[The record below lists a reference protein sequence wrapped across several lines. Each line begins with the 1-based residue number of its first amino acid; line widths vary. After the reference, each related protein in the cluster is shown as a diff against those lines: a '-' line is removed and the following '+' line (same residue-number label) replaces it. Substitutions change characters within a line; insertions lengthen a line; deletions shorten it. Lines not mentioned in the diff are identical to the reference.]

1 MCCPDSD
8 RENSTITQHYSH
20 FLHDENLPGYFFCA
34 AALATVTVLNQK
46 EKSIMS
52 DQDRQL
58 LVPLTMNQ
66 ANPDAM
72 SQNILVLGAGELGL
86 PVLRNL
92 AQRAKN
98 IDGAKISVLLR
109 ASAVAS
115 SAPGK
120 QKDIAEIRSLGIEIV
135 MGDLVKS
142 SIDELAAL
150 FGQYDTVV
158 GCAGYAAGIDTPM
171 KLARAALQ
179 ARIPRYFPWQFGVDF
194 DLIGRGSPQDI
205 FDAQLDVREL
215 LRGQD
220 QTEWVIISTG
230 MFMSYL
236 FEPEFGVVD
245 LKESAVH
252 ALGSLDTAVTLTT
265 PDDIGA
271 LTAEILFAQPRIRN
285 EIVYLAGD
293 TVTYGEV
300 ADKLQ
305 AALGHP
311 FSRSAW
317 SEQYLL
323 SELARDPHNMMRK
336 YRAAFAQGRGVAW
349 DKSTTFNSHR
359 ALSVTD
365 VSSWINANLTSGRR
379 E

>member
-1 MCCPDSD
+1 MNPTDP
-8 RENSTITQHYSH
+8 N
-20 FLHDENLPGYFFCA
+20 
-34 AALATVTVLNQK
+34 AT
-46 EKSIMS
+46 
-52 DQDRQL
+52 
-58 LVPLTMNQ
+58 
-66 ANPDAM
+66 

-92 AQRAKN
+92 ARRAKDV
-98 IDGAKISVLLR
+98 DGAKISVLLR
-109 ASAVAS
+109 ASAVES
-115 SAPGK
+115 STPGK
-120 QKDIAEIRSLGIEIV
+120 QQDIAEIRNLGIEIV
-135 MGDLVKS
+135 VGDLVKS
-142 SIDELAAL
+142 SIDELAKVFA
-150 FGQYDTVV
+150 QYDTVI

-194 DLIGRGSPQDI
+194 DVIGRGSPQDI
-205 FDAQLDVREL
+205 FDAQLDVREF
-215 LRGQD
+215 LRGQH

-236 FEPEFGVVD
+236 FEPDFGVVD
-245 LKESAVH
+245 LQNDAVH

-271 LTAEILFAQPRIRN
+271 LTAEIVFAKPRIRD

-293 TVTYGEV
+293 PVPYGEV

-305 AALGHP
+305 AALGRP
-311 FSRSAW
+311 FTHSAW

-323 SELARDPHNMMRK
+323 DELARDPHNMMRK

-349 DKSTTFNSHR
+349 DKSGTFNQRH
-359 ALSVTD
+359 AIPVTD
-365 VSSWINANLTSGRR
+365 VASWIKANLTSGRS

>member
-1 MCCPDSD
+1 MV
-8 RENSTITQHYSH
+8 Y
-20 FLHDENLPGYFFCA
+20 
-34 AALATVTVLNQK
+34 
-46 EKSIMS
+46 
-52 DQDRQL
+52 
-58 LVPLTMNQ
+58 TMNRSDTN
-66 ANPDAM
+66 AT

-92 AQRAKN
+92 ARRAKKVK
-98 IDGAKISVLLR
+98 GAKISVLLR
-109 ASAVAS
+109 ASAVES
-115 SAPGK
+115 DDPNK
-120 QKDIAEIRSLGIEIV
+120 QGDIAEIRNLNIEIV
-135 MGDLVKS
+135 VGDLVKS
-142 SIDELAAL
+142 SVDELAAV
-150 FGQYDTVV
+150 FARYDTII

-194 DLIGRGSPQDI
+194 DVIGRGSPQDI

-215 LRGQD
+215 LRGQHE
-220 QTEWVIISTG
+220 TEWVIISTG

-245 LKESAVH
+245 LQTDAVQ

-271 LTAEILFAQPRIRN
+271 LTAEVVFAVPRIRD
-285 EIVYLAGD
+285 EIVFLAGD

-305 AALGHP
+305 TSLGRP
-311 FSRSAW
+311 FSRHEW
-317 SEQYLL
+317 TEQHLL
-323 SELARDPHNMMRK
+323 NELARDPNNMMRK

-349 DKSTTFNSHR
+349 DKSGTFNQQR
-359 ALSVTD
+359 AIPVTD
-365 VSSWINANLTSGRR
+365 VASWINANLTQSRS

>member
-1 MCCPDSD
+1 
-8 RENSTITQHYSH
+8 
-20 FLHDENLPGYFFCA
+20 
-34 AALATVTVLNQK
+34 
-46 EKSIMS
+46 
-52 DQDRQL
+52 
-58 LVPLTMNQ
+58 MNQ
-66 ANPDAM
+66 TDPNAT
-72 SQNILVLGAGELGL
+72 SQKILVLGAGELGL

-92 AQRAKN
+92 ARRAKDL
-98 IDGAKISVLLR
+98 DGAKISVLLR
-109 ASAVAS
+109 ASAVES
-115 SAPGK
+115 SEAGK
-120 QKDIAEIRSLGIEIV
+120 RQDIAEIRDLGIEIV
-135 MGDLVKS
+135 LGDLVKS
-142 SIDELAAL
+142 AIDELAVMFAR
-150 FGQYDTVV
+150 YDTVI

-171 KLARAALQ
+171 KLVRAALQ

-194 DLIGRGSPQDI
+194 DVIGRGSPQDI

-215 LRGQD
+215 LRSQR

-236 FEPEFGVVD
+236 FEPDFGVVD
-245 LKESAVH
+245 LQNDAVH

-271 LTAEILFAQPRIRN
+271 LTAAIVFAKPRIRN

-305 AALGHP
+305 AALGRP
-311 FSRSAW
+311 FTRSEW

-323 SELARDPHNMMRK
+323 DELARDPHNMMRK
-336 YRAAFAQGRGVAW
+336 YRAVFAQGRGVAW
-349 DKSTTFNSHR
+349 EKSGTFNQRR
-359 ALSVTD
+359 AIAVTD
-365 VSSWINANLTSGRR
+365 VASWIDANLLSGRS